1 MTGNPE
7 KPHGERAKIV
17 RKRLADGTV
26 KEYRYE
32 PGRIRRHKIRK
43 QHGAIRQLAELYVK
57 SPEFD
62 GLSAKWQTARKYYL
76 GVVEDEL
83 DWLTIDDLNDRES
96 RGDFYELRD
105 KFKSKPDTSDKIMDA
120 LKGLLGW
127 AYERNKISYN
137 HALGIPRLAKA
148 GKRRNDIVWTEDQE
162 AIVYASFPPFLA
174 RAFRFSLFTAMRQSD
189 MRGLKWENYRD
200 GWITYKQGKTG
211 TMVYLPVFA
220 LPPLRDLVDGLE
232 RRSEYMLTSATG
244 VQLCGPNLRGDY
256 RAALTKTDLKDED
269 LHWHDLRG
277 TATTRLLEAG
287 CTDAEVA
294 AITGHAIGGGTKLGD
309 YAARSRQLALN
320 AYQKW
325 SDWLTRRPQV
335 IALGN
340 RPGNRG
346 N

>member
-1 MTGNPE
+1 MTGKPE
-7 KPHGERAKIV
+7 RPPGGSVKIV

-32 PGRIRRHKIRK
+32 PGRTRRHNIRK
-43 QHGAIRQLAELYVK
+43 QHGAIRQLAEIYVK
-57 SPEFD
+57 APEFTS
-62 GLSAKWQTARKYYL
+62 LSTKWQSARKYYL
-76 GVVEDEL
+76 GIVEDEL
-83 DWLTIDDLNDRES
+83 DWLTVDDLNDRES

-105 KFKSKPDTSDKIMDA
+105 KFASKPDTSDKVMDA
-120 LKGLLGW
+120 LKGLLAW

-162 AIVYASFPPFLA
+162 AIVYASFPPYLA

-189 MRGLKWENYRD
+189 MRALKWENYRD
-200 GWITYKQGKTG
+200 GWITYKQSKTG
-211 TMVYLPVFA
+211 AVVYLPVFA
-220 LPPLRDLVDGLE
+220 LAPLRELVEGLE
-232 RRSEYMLTSATG
+232 RRSDYMLTSPRG
-244 VQLCGPNLRGDY
+244 LQLQGPNLRGDF
-256 RAALTKTDLKDED
+256 RAALTKTELKDAD

-277 TATTRLLEAG
+277 TCTTRLLEAS

-309 YAARSRQLALN
+309 YAQRSRQLALN

-325 SDWLTRRPQV
+325 NDWMARRPQV

-340 RPGNRG
+340 RIGNRG